1 MTFGLILL
9 PFLLQS
15 PSLPELLKAIEE
27 SGRVLTLAQPL
38 DDGLRIAPGAPP
50 LLAFRY
56 LEGQDKGHYKDL
68 DLVLDDAGH

>member
-15 PSLPELLKAIEE
+15 PTLPELLRAIDD
-27 SGRVLTLAQPL
+27 SGRVLTLTQTL
-38 DDGLRIAPGAPP
+38 DEGLRIAPGAPP

-56 LEGQDKGHYKDL
+56 LEGQDKGHYKGL